1 MLHKWDGPLLE
12 GFRKHSMV
20 GVSEGLLNNA
30 PCLVPLQA
38 LDIHQDSLKLRN
50 GERWVGVV
58 ELNGDLVGEFLP
70 GALALL
76 ETSHDIV
83 ERSGAP
89 EVLLLQAKLFTTVKV
104 VVGVED
110 SRNSLS
116 TLLISYGAL
125 VLARVE
131 LLEVEFAASS
141 LASPET

>member
-1 MLHKWDGPLLE
+1 
-12 GFRKHSMV
+12 
-20 GVSEGLLNNA
+20 
-30 PCLVPLQA
+30 
-38 LDIHQDSLKLRN
+38 
-50 GERWVGVV
+50 
-58 ELNGDLVGEFLP
+58 
-70 GALALL
+70 
-76 ETSHDIV
+76 
-83 ERSGAP
+83 
-89 EVLLLQAKLFTTVKV
+89 LLQAKLFTTVKV